1 MFNDVPQSNI
11 TVRVTCTNRR
21 CRHTWDAPTAIQQS
35 NYFIL
40 PSCPNPSCQLVHLCC
55 TYCQCIL
62 SKRRRGLMLQHIA
75 EDHANDTIQ
84 PNDSIHSASD
94 VDLIFDIDNNDDDDI
109 DIGSNIN
116 NLSIDMS
123 LMSIDEVGSDDN
135 DDVGEILDSDDRTW
149 TNDMIDDDESDATTD
164 YVMEEQIRSEDIP
177 PCDTYQYQS
186 SEEGQTDPN
195 KMNMHDFS
203 YMKGAHNR
211 MFYMQEHN
219 ICNGGIRGLAH
230 RAASRMNS
238 SEGHVGF
245 KEADILLDIS
255 ENLFSKSKSD
265 QMKHLNTLKKVFS
278 LFPHSEPQSS
288 VNIPLEIKAANDV
301 CLENKYAIVKNLPH
315 RLY

>member
-1 MFNDVPQSNI
+1 M
-11 TVRVTCTNRR
+11 R
-21 CRHTWDAPTAIQQS
+21 
-35 NYFIL
+35 L
-40 PSCPNPSCQLVHLCC
+40 L
-55 TYCQCIL
+55 
-62 SKRRRGLMLQHIA
+62 
-75 EDHANDTIQ
+75 
-84 PNDSIHSASD
+84 
-94 VDLIFDIDNNDDDDI
+94 LIFSNVENDEI
-109 DIGSNIN
+109 
-116 NLSIDMS
+116 
-123 LMSIDEVGSDDN
+123 
-135 DDVGEILDSDDRTW
+135 DDVE
-149 TNDMIDDDESDATTD
+149 NDEIDDDESDATTD
-164 YVMEEQIRSEDIP
+164 HIMEEQIRSEDIP

-265 QMKHLNTLKKVFS
+265 QMKHLNTLKNT
-278 LFPHSEPQSS
+278 
-288 VNIPLEIKAANDV
+288 NIALYILMLTLK
-301 CLENKYAIVKNLPH
+301 
-315 RLY
+315 RL